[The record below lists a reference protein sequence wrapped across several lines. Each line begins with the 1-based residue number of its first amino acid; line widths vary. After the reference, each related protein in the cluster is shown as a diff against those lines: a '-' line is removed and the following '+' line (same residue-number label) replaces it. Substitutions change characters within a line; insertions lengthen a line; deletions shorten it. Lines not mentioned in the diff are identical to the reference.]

1 MEHLL
6 VTWGYL
12 ALFVVCFLS
21 SLGIPVGSE
30 IATGYAGALASGKL
44 TSAHDHLSLGAVI
57 GVAVAAELVGSTA
70 GYLVGRFG
78 GRPLVDR
85 LGRYVLLTHRDL
97 DRAEAWLARRGEPFV
112 LFGRCVPLLR
122 SFVSLAAGLGE
133 MAYGKFVV
141 FTVIGSAIFVSALA
155 GVGDSLGASWHHVL
169 KAFSD
174 AGYVAAALVVLVVAV
189 VFLHRLR
196 VVRAERGIGSLSRRP
211 MGGSARPASGR
222 GAQNRPASGWTAAAQ
237 PVPPRRSVVAPG
249 PVVAR
254 RPPATPNRP
263 VPLPPTPPR
272 PPAPP
277 QARRRRFEPDP
288 LDD

>member
-1 MEHLL
+1 MEHFL

-30 IATGYAGALASGKL
+30 IVTGYAGALASGKL

-141 FTVIGSAIFVSALA
+141 FTVIGSAIFVTALA

-169 KAFSD
+169 KDFSD
-174 AGYVAAALVVLVVAV
+174 AGYVVAVLAVLAVAV

-196 VVRAERGIGSLSRRP
+196 VVRAERGIGSLPRRP
-211 MGGSARPASGR
+211 IGGSARPAAGR
-222 GAQNRPASGWTAAAQ
+222 EASRRPASGWTAAAQ

-254 RPPATPNRP
+254 RPPSTPNRP

-277 QARRRRFEPDP
+277 QARRRRFEPEP

>member
-30 IATGYAGALASGKL
+30 IVTGYAGALASGKL

-169 KAFSD
+169 KDFSD
-174 AGYVAAALVVLVVAV
+174 AGYVVAVLVVLAVAV

-196 VVRAERGIGSLSRRP
+196 AVRAERGIGSLPRRP
-211 MGGSARPASGR
+211 IGGPPRPAAGR
-222 GAQNRPASGWTAAAQ
+222 GASSRPASGWTAAAQ